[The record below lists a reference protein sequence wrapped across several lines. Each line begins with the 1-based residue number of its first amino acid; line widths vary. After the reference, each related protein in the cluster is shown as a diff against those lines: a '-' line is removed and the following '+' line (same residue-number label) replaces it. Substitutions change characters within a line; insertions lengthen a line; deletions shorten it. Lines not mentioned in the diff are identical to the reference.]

1 MADAT
6 LNIPQKELSDNFK
19 LADFQNDFNAILD
32 LILSATAQIKRI
44 DFIDNDM
51 DVLYD
56 NGKLKQFRFEK
67 NGVQITKVINLTDNK
82 EININ
87 W

>member
-1 MADAT
+1 MSDVV
-6 LNIPQKELSDNFK
+6 LSIPQKLLSDNFK
-19 LADFQNDFNAILD
+19 LLDFQNDFKALLD
-32 LILSATAQIKRI
+32 LILSNTAQIKKI

>member
-1 MADAT
+1 MADVT
-6 LNIPQKELSDNFK
+6 LNIPKRNLEDNFK
-19 LADFQNDFNAILD
+19 LADFQNDFIALLNLM
-32 LILSATAQIKRI
+32 LSYTAQIKRI

-51 DVLYD
+51 DVLYE
-56 NGKLKQFRFEK
+56 NGKLKQYRFEK

>member
-1 MADAT
+1 MADIT

-19 LADFQNDFNAILD
+19 LADFQNDFNDLLD